1 MPNSKAESSQAD
13 KFRELARDLECD
25 EDAAAFEEK
34 VRKVASRKPDAAK
47 DRSS

>member
-1 MPNSKAESSQAD
+1 MSDRKQGQAD

-34 VRKVASRKPDAAK
+34 VRKVVKPKPALGPSIDK
-47 DRSS
+47 ID

>member
-1 MPNSKAESSQAD
+1 MTDTPKPQAD

-34 VRKVASRKPDAAK
+34 VRKVVRPKAEKEK
-47 DRSS
+47 

>member
-1 MPNSKAESSQAD
+1 MTDASPQAD

-34 VRKVASRKPDAAK
+34 VRKVALKGKNPEGPTSR
-47 DRSS
+47 

>member
-1 MPNSKAESSQAD
+1 MTDASPQAD

-34 VRKVASRKPDAAK
+34 VRKVVGPKAKPEASE
-47 DRSS
+47 